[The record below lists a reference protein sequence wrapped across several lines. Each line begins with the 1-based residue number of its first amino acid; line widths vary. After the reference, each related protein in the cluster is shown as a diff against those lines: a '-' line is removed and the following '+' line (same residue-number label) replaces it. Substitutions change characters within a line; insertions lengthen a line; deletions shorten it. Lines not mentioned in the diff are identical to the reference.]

1 MILNISYPQNGTQI
15 KQELKDERLWQ
26 KLVDHKLGDEV
37 EGDRF
42 GVGLEGCI
50 FKITGGSD
58 NNGFAMKQG
67 VLTKNKKKLLLAP
80 GSSGYRCKREGVHL
94 RKSVRGCIIGNEIT
108 SLNLVLLSR
117 GEKDISGLTDV
128 KKDNRLGPK
137 RANKI
142 RKLFGLPKHSDNI
155 GAKDK
160 AAIKV
165 SNIDVQQ
172 AVIKRVTKEVDGK
185 KYYKAPCITRLLS
198 NKRLRRK
205 RVKITKKI
213 ETLKR
218 NQSLL
223 AGYRRIQEDKK
234 TAHKQAKQEKAR
246 EEKAKR
252 LLALEAQAKAQ
263 E

>member
-1 MILNISYPQNGTQI
+1 
-15 KQELKDERLWQ
+15 
-26 KLVDHKLGDEV
+26 LGDEV
-37 EGDRF
+37 EGDKF
-42 GVGLEGCI
+42 GTGLEGCI

-58 NNGFAMKQG
+58 NNGFAMKMG

-94 RKSVRGCIIGNEIT
+94 RKSVRGCVIGNEIT

-117 GEKDISGLTDV
+117 GEKEIAGLTDV

-155 GAKDK
+155 GAKNK
-160 AAIKV
+160 TAVKV

-172 AVIKRVTKEVDGK
+172 AVVKRITKEVEGK
-185 KYYKAPCITRLLS
+185 KYYKAPRITRLLT

-205 RVKITKKI
+205 RVKVTKKLS
-213 ETLKR
+213 TLKR
-218 NQSLL
+218 NQTLL
-223 AGYRRIQEDKK
+223 VSYRKS
-234 TAHKQAKQEKAR
+234 T
-246 EEKAKR
+246 EEKKS
-252 LLALEAQAKAQ
+252 KN
-263 E
+263 